1 MFDFLKKKNKIK
13 EENMIKPQ
21 KDPFPTYDEVK
32 NLTIIDIREPED
44 IEYYGKYPNSIHI
57 PFDEYFKSK
66 LMMLDKNKEYGIMDL
81 RGVDI
86 YEAEKIAKELGL
98 NAKALR
104 GGFFYISEVLNYKP
118 VKEEEWKFMELKLV
132 EV

>member
-1 MFDFLKKKNKIK
+1 MFGFFKKKKSDLV
-13 EENMIKPQ
+13 EPA

-57 PFDEYFKSK
+57 PFDEYFASK
-66 LMMLDKNKEYGIMDL
+66 LLMLDKNKEYGIMDL

-86 YEAEKIAKELGL
+86 YEAEKIAKEVGL
-98 NAKALR
+98 KARALR

-118 VKEEEWKFMELKLV
+118 IKEER
-132 EV
+132 

>member
-1 MFDFLKKKNKIK
+1 MFNFFKKKKKQNAPELK
-13 EENMIKPQ
+13 
-21 KDPFPTYDEVK
+21 KDPFPDYEEVK
-32 NLTIIDIREPED
+32 NLTIIDIRDEED
-44 IEYYGKYPNSIHI
+44 IEYYGRYENSIHI
-57 PFDEYFKSK
+57 PFNEYFASK

-86 YEAEKIAKELGL
+86 YEAERIAKEIGL

-118 VKEEEWKFMELKLV
+118 IKEEE
-132 EV
+132 

>member
-13 EENMIKPQ
+13 EENMVKPQ
-21 KDPFPTYDEVK
+21 KDPFPDYEEVK
-32 NLTIIDIREPED
+32 NLTIIDIRDEED

-57 PFDEYFKSK
+57 PFDEYFASK
-66 LMMLDKNKEYGIMDL
+66 LMMLDKSKKYGIMDL

-86 YEAEKIAKELGL
+86 YEAERIAKEVGL

-118 VKEEEWKFMELKLV
+118 EKV
-132 EV
+132 

>member
-13 EENMIKPQ
+13 ENDMIKPK

-32 NLTIIDIREPED
+32 NLTIIDIRDEED
-44 IEYYGKYPNSIHI
+44 IKYYGKYPNSIHI
-57 PFDEYFKSK
+57 PFDKYFASK
-66 LMMLDKNKEYGIMDL
+66 LLMLDKNKEYGIMDL

-86 YEAEKIAKELGL
+86 YEAERIAKEVGL

-118 VKEEEWKFMELKLV
+118 IKEEE
-132 EV
+132 

>member
-1 MFDFLKKKNKIK
+1 MFNFLKEKKQKII
-13 EENMIKPQ
+13 EPQ
-21 KDPFPTYDEVK
+21 KDPFPTYEEVK
-32 NLTIIDIREPED
+32 NLTIIDIRDEED
-44 IEYYGKYPNSIHI
+44 IKYYGKYPNSIHI
-57 PFDEYFKSK
+57 PFDEYFASK

-86 YEAEKIAKELGL
+86 YEAERIAKEVGL

-118 VKEEEWKFMELKLV
+118 VKEEEWMYME
-132 EV
+132 

>member
-13 EENMIKPQ
+13 EKEMVKPK
-21 KDPFPTYDEVK
+21 KDPFPDYEEVK
-32 NLTIIDIREPED
+32 NLTIIDIRDEED

-57 PFDEYFKSK
+57 PFDEYFASK
-66 LMMLDKNKEYGIMDL
+66 LLMLDKNKKYGIMDL

-86 YEAEKIAKELGL
+86 YEAERIAKEIGL
-98 NAKALR
+98 DAKALR

-118 VKEEEWKFMELKLV
+118 ERVDE
-132 EV
+132 